1 MLKDLIERCIS
12 KDRAAWME
20 FVGRFQ
26 GVATT
31 AIKMRLRRSGYS
43 FQLEDVKD
51 IVQNVF
57 LDIWERNKLEQL
69 RDRERIEGWLAI
81 VSQNAAID
89 YIRRN
94 SSKGRILISAF
105 ESQEGEVLD
114 PLDSIA
120 GPSLNPAEAT
130 AAQQLSE
137 DLADLMKSLSPKERL
152 AVTLNVLYE
161 KTHHQVAQILRIPV
175 NTASSLIRRTKN
187 KLKKELEKRGY
198 KNF

>member
-1 MLKDLIERCIS
+1 MRRLIERCIA
-12 KDRAAWME
+12 KDSSAWNE
-20 FVGRFQ
+20 FVN
-26 GVATT
+26 GVREIATR
-31 AIKMRLRRSGYS
+31 AVKMRLQRSDYS

-120 GPSLNPAEAT
+120 GPNLDPAEAT

-161 KTHHQVAQILRIPV
+161 KTHHEVAQILRIPV

-187 KLKKELEKRGY
+187 KLKEELEKRGY

>member
-1 MLKDLIERCIS
+1 MRRLIERCIA
-12 KDRAAWME
+12 KDSSAWNE
-20 FVGRFQ
+20 FVNRFREI
-26 GVATT
+26 ATR
-31 AIKMRLRRSGYS
+31 AVKMRLQRLGYA

-57 LDIWERNKLEQL
+57 LDIWERNKLNQL
-69 RDRERIEGWLAI
+69 RDRERIEGWVAV

-105 ESQEGEVLD
+105 ESQEGEVLN

-120 GPSLNPAEAT
+120 DPSLDPAEAT
-130 AAQQLSE
+130 AVQQLSG

-187 KLKKELEKRGY
+187 KLKEELEKRGY